1 MAFFRAADVT
11 ELAMELEKSG
21 EVFYRAVAEKAS
33 VPSVKALFEDLAAQE
48 VIHLKIFNKLFQ
60 KAQGKPFMT
69 DAEWEMYQDYLE
81 ATVQSAFFEGAD
93 KALSVAGEVEDEK
106 SALVMAIRFEKE
118 TMLFFHDLYDAVPES
133 EKETVSKVIDEEKRH
148 VRRLAN
154 MLSEV

>member
-1 MAFFRAADVT
+1 LAFFRAADVT

-21 EVFYRAVAEKAS
+21 ETFYRAVADKAS
-33 VPSVKALFEDLAAQE
+33 VPGVKALFEDLAAQE

-60 KAQGKPFMT
+60 TAQGKPFMT

-81 ATVQSAFFEGAD
+81 LTVQSAFFEGAD
-93 KALSVAGEVEDEK
+93 KALSVAEEVEDEK
-106 SALVMAIRFEKE
+106 AALTMAIRFEKE

-133 EKETVSKVIDEEKRH
+133 EKETVSKVIAEEKRH

-154 MLSEV
+154 MLSEL